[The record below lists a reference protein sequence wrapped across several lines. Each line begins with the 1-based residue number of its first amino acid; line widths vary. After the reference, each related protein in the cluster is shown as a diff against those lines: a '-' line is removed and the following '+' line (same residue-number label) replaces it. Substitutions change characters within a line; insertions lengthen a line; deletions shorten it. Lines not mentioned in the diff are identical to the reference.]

1 METLKGYVNQIIF
14 RNPDNGYTVFE
25 MVYEDTE
32 LTCVGTFPVLN
43 EGENIKVEGEYTNHP
58 TYGKQF
64 AVRKLEECEPEDETA
79 IERYLGSGAIKGV
92 GMSLAARIVRRFK
105 RDSFRI
111 IEEEPERLAEVKGI
125 SLRKAQE
132 ISAQVAEKRELR
144 QAMIFLQ
151 KFGISL
157 NLAIKIYNKYQQDIY
172 QIMKEN
178 PYRLADDIQGVG
190 FKIAD
195 EIAAKAGIRVDSDF
209 RIKSGIL
216 YTLLQAASE
225 GHTYLPKEELTEKTA
240 ALLGIDASL
249 IEKHY
254 MDLAIEKKL
263 MVKVSSLYAA

>member
-178 PYRLADDIQGVG
+178 PYFASGSFRRAYIS
-190 FKIAD
+190 A
-195 EIAAKAGIRVDSDF
+195 ERRVDGKDS
-209 RIKSGIL
+209 RLIGYRRVLNRKTLYGSCNRKKANGKRQQPLCGLILLYGICCC
-216 YTLLQAASE
+216 
-225 GHTYLPKEELTEKTA
+225 
-240 ALLGIDASL
+240 
-249 IEKHY
+249 
-254 MDLAIEKKL
+254 
-263 MVKVSSLYAA
+263 